1 MKIRKKMDDT
11 VYFNYKEPQSHV
23 ALYSIINEI
32 ETMNQKLRNM
42 SLSLSTFTKYH
53 LGTTTQ
59 L

>member
-11 VYFNYKEPQSHV
+11 VYFNYKELQSHV

-42 SLSLSTFTKYH
+42 SLSLRTFT
-53 LGTTTQ
+53 
-59 L
+59 